1 MNKVSQVKASLHKEK
16 WLSMIKECQS
26 SSMTIR
32 AWCKQNNIK
41 EATYYRN
48 LQKLRSEICEQLPV
62 AVSEPEKP
70 VVFQPL
76 QVETSIPEVKPAI
89 IIRRGDT
96 TIEINSN
103 APKETVEAVL
113 IALTSLC

>member
-1 MNKVSQVKASLHKEK
+1 MNKVSKVKQSLHKEK
-16 WLSMIKECQS
+16 WLSIIKECQFS
-26 SSMTIR
+26 GMTIR
-32 AWCKQNNIK
+32 AWCQQNNIK

-48 LQKLRSEICEQLPV
+48 LQKLRSEICEQLPI
-62 AVSEPEKP
+62 AASEPEKP

-76 QVETSIPEVKPAI
+76 QVETPIPDVKPAV

-113 IALTSLC
+113 IALASSC

>member
-1 MNKVSQVKASLHKEK
+1 MNKVTKVKQSLHKEK
-16 WLSMIKECQS
+16 WIALIKDCQS
-26 SSMTIR
+26 SGMTIR
-32 AWCKQNNIK
+32 DWCKQNDIK
-41 EATYYRN
+41 EQTYYRN

-62 AVSEPEKP
+62 AVSKPEKP

-76 QVETSIPEVKPAI
+76 QVGTPIPDVKPAV

-103 APKETVEAVL
+103 ASKETVEAVL
-113 IALTSLC
+113 IALTSSC